1 MPRIKWKKLVE
12 FNMQQLK
19 TTWKFDLTTT
29 ISQRMLAHIV
39 PRSIRNTVTSLIATG
54 EYEMEPRT
62 DWMESTVI
70 RKKIQRQIDN
80 PKSETPTNKSEI
92 STNKL
97 EIQEIK
103 SLSPEIISKD
113 TSPVLGEDFS
123 QEDEITELDIPTKQD
138 IISSPVIIKDTDIG

>member
-1 MPRIKWKKLVE
+1 
-12 FNMQQLK
+12 MQQLK

-80 PKSETPTNKSEI
+80 PKSETPTNKSETPTNKSEI

-138 IISSPVIIKDTDIG
+138 IISSPVIIKDTNIG

>member
-1 MPRIKWKKLVE
+1 
-12 FNMQQLK
+12 MQQLK

-138 IISSPVIIKDTDIG
+138 IISSPVIIKDTNIG